1 MFQSRV
7 WALIFSTLSADFS
20 QCANRHKENVSLS
33 IDYSTIKVMVILN
46 NTICDEYSWGEKNG
60 D

>member
-1 MFQSRV
+1 MCFVSVAR
-7 WALIFSTLSADFS
+7 LGSYIFHPDFS

-46 NTICDEYSWGEKNG
+46 NMICDEYSWGEKYG